1 MSAVEITAE
10 GPQLRV
16 TLNRPE
22 RRNAINV
29 DVLQGLAVAAE
40 RAAEPGVR
48 VVVLEG
54 RGPAFCAGAD
64 LRAGGNDGLPG
75 PSEAMLAESTRV
87 FSALEA
93 IPVPVVAAVHGAAFA
108 GGLELLLCC
117 DIVVASDSARFADAH
132 ARFGLLPGAG
142 GSYRLPRRVGQSSA
156 RLLLYTGEEIEAAEA
171 YRIGLADILV
181 HDDELADRVG
191 ALAQT
196 IGSRSPLVLREMK
209 RLSGEAAALPAE
221 AGLQSAHEAILRH
234 RSSEDYAEGLRS
246 FAERREPRFTGR

>member
-1 MSAVEITAE
+1 MSAVEVLAK

-16 TLNRPE
+16 ALNRPE
-22 RRNAINV
+22 RRNAINAE
-29 DVLQGLAVAAE
+29 VLDGLAAAAA
-40 RAAEPGVR
+40 RAARPDIR

-64 LRAGGNDGLPG
+64 LGPGGDGALPG
-75 PSEAMLAESTRV
+75 PSEAMLAQSNRV
-87 FSALEA
+87 FSAWES

-156 RLLLYTGEEIEAAEA
+156 RLLLYTGEEIDAAEA
-171 YRIGLADILV
+171 FRIGLADVLV
-181 HDDELADRVG
+181 QDGELADRVG
-191 ALAQT
+191 ALAET

-209 RLSGEAAALPAE
+209 RLAGEAAALPAD
-221 AGLQSAHEAILRH
+221 AGLRSAHEAILQH